1 MLSALGAVRGAGERE
16 HLMQDVVYVAIIVAF
31 FGLSVLL
38 VRFCDWLIGA
48 PELELAEPAVD
59 DEVLAA

>member
-1 MLSALGAVRGAGERE
+1 MK
-16 HLMQDVVYVAIIVAF
+16 DVVYVAIIVAF

-48 PELELAEPAVD
+48 PEVASTDVEQDEEL
-59 DEVLAA
+59 LAA